1 MDINGNINKEFIL
14 NILIQILGPGR
25 KTSGNNHAFRCP
37 NGCQPLKNKLE
48 VNINTSKYQCWVCG
62 NEKNGIKGRNL
73 ISLLKR
79 CDAPKEKI
87 AELKSY
93 LKVDVHDITPT
104 VTDKVHLPKEFKS
117 LLNSNNSVIAK
128 HAMVY
133 LKKRGISEDDIIKYN
148 LGYCESGVYSKRI
161 IVPSY
166 DENGVLNYFTARS
179 FEKDNPIK
187 YKNPNSSRNI
197 IPFEF
202 FINWDLPL
210 VLCEGPFDAIAI
222 KRNAIPL
229 LGKNIQSNLMK
240 RIVIS
245 SVEKIYIALDK
256 DAQKKAL
263 EFCQQLMNEN
273 KEVYLIDMQDKDPSD
288 MGFKHF
294 THIIQDTE
302 PLKFSDLLY
311 KKLML

>member
-1 MDINGNINKEFIL
+1 MINQALVAIINSV
-14 NILIQILGPGR
+14 LGSG
-25 KTSGNNHAFRCP
+25 KATSKGNHAYYCP
-37 NGCQPLKNKLE
+37 FCKHHKPKLE
-48 VNINTSKYQCWVCG
+48 VNFTENKEGINPWHCWACDKRGKKLVQ
-62 NEKNGIKGRNL
+62 
-73 ISLLKR
+73 LLKSL
-79 CDAPKEKI
+79 DTPKEKI
-87 AELKSY
+87 MELKSY
-93 LKVDVHDITPT
+93 LKIDTQDITS
-104 VTDKVHLPKEFKS
+104 VSTDEVHLPKEFISLINPPKS
-117 LLNSNNSVIAK
+117 VMVK
-128 HAMVY
+128 HAITY
-133 LKKRGISEDDIIKYN
+133 LKKRGINEDDIIKYN
-148 LGYCESGVYSKRI
+148 LGYCESGVYTNRV

-166 DENGVLNYFTARS
+166 DENGILNYFTARS
-179 FEKDNPIK
+179 FEKDNPMK

-210 VLCEGPFDAIAI
+210 ILCEGPFDAIAI

-245 SVEKIYIALDK
+245 SVKKIYIALDK

-263 EFCQQLMNEN
+263 EFCQQLMNEG

-302 PLKFSDLLY
+302 PLRFSDLLY

>member
-1 MDINGNINKEFIL
+1 MVNQALIAIVNSVLGSGKSTSKGNYAY
-14 NILIQILGPGR
+14 
-25 KTSGNNHAFRCP
+25 HCP
-37 NGCQPLKNKLE
+37 FCKHHKPKLE
-48 VNINTSKYQCWVCG
+48 VNFTQNKEGVNPWHCWT
-62 NEKNGIKGRNL
+62 
-73 ISLLKR
+73 
-79 CDAPKEKI
+79 CDMRGKKLVQLFKALDTPKEKI
-87 AELKSY
+87 MELKSY
-93 LKVDVHDITPT
+93 LKVDVQDTIPT
-104 VTDKVHLPKEFKS
+104 TTDKVRLPKEFIPLVTPTKS
-117 LLNSNNSVIAK
+117 VMTK
-128 HAMVY
+128 HALTY
-133 LKKRGISEDDIIKYN
+133 LKKRGINEDDIIKYN
-148 LGYCESGVYSKRI
+148 LGYCESGTYANRI

-179 FEKDNPIK
+179 FEKDNPMK

-202 FINWDLPL
+202 FINWHLPL

-245 SVEKIYIALDK
+245 SVKKIYIALDK

-263 EFCQQLMNEN
+263 EFCQQLMNEG
-273 KEVYLIDMQDKDPSD
+273 KEVYLVDLQDKDPAD

-302 PLKFSDLLY
+302 PLTFSDLLY
-311 KKLML
+311 KKLMI

>member
-1 MDINGNINKEFIL
+1 MVNQALVTIMNSVLGSGKSTSKGNYAYPCPFCKHHKPKLEINFTKNKEGV
-14 NILIQILGPGR
+14 NPWHCWSCDKRG
-25 KTSGNNHAFRCP
+25 K
-37 NGCQPLKNKLE
+37 KLA
-48 VNINTSKYQCWVCG
+48 Q
-62 NEKNGIKGRNL
+62 
-73 ISLLKR
+73 LLKLL
-79 CDAPKEKI
+79 DTPKEKI

-240 RIVIS
+240 RIVMS

>member
-1 MDINGNINKEFIL
+1 MVNQALVAIVNSVLGSGKATSKGNY
-14 NILIQILGPGR
+14 
-25 KTSGNNHAFRCP
+25 AYYCP
-37 NGCQPLKNKLE
+37 FCKHHKPKLE
-48 VNINTSKYQCWVCG
+48 VNFTENKEGINPWQCWVCSKRG
-62 NEKNGIKGRNL
+62 KKL
-73 ISLLKR
+73 TQLLKAL
-79 CDAPKEKI
+79 DIPKEKI
-87 AELKSY
+87 IELKSY
-93 LKVDVHDITPT
+93 LKVDTQDITP
-104 VTDKVHLPKEFKS
+104 VSTDKVHLPKEFISLINPPKS
-117 LLNSNNSVIAK
+117 VMAK
-128 HAMVY
+128 HAIAY
-133 LKKRGISEDDIIKYN
+133 LKKRGINDDDIIKYN
-148 LGYCESGVYSKRI
+148 LGYCESGTYANRI

-166 DENGVLNYFTARS
+166 DENGALNYFTARS
-179 FEKDNPIK
+179 FEKDNPVK
-187 YKNPNSSRNI
+187 YKNPNASRNI

-210 VLCEGPFDAIAI
+210 ILCEGPFDAIAI

-245 SVEKIYIALDK
+245 SVKKIYIALDK

-263 EFCQQLMNEN
+263 EFCQQLMNEG

-302 PLKFSDLLY
+302 PLRFSDLLY

>member
-1 MDINGNINKEFIL
+1 MINQALVAIINSV
-14 NILIQILGPGR
+14 LGSG
-25 KTSGNNHAFRCP
+25 KATSKGNHAYYCP
-37 NGCQPLKNKLE
+37 FCKHHKPKLE
-48 VNINTSKYQCWVCG
+48 VNFTENKEGINPWHCWACDKRGKKLVQ
-62 NEKNGIKGRNL
+62 
-73 ISLLKR
+73 LLKSL
-79 CDAPKEKI
+79 DTPKEKI
-87 AELKSY
+87 MELKSY
-93 LKVDVHDITPT
+93 LKIDTQGITS
-104 VTDKVHLPKEFKS
+104 VSTDEVHLPKEFISLINPPKS
-117 LLNSNNSVIAK
+117 VMVK
-128 HAMVY
+128 HAITY
-133 LKKRGISEDDIIKYN
+133 LKKRGVNEDDIIKYN
-148 LGYCESGVYSKRI
+148 LGYCESGVYTNRV

-166 DENGVLNYFTARS
+166 DENGILNYFTARS
-179 FEKDNPIK
+179 FEKDNPMK

-210 VLCEGPFDAIAI
+210 ILCEGPFDAIAI

-245 SVEKIYIALDK
+245 SVKKIYIALDK

-263 EFCQQLMNEN
+263 EFCQQLMNEG

-302 PLKFSDLLY
+302 PLRFSDLLY